1 LKEVLLSTNPK
12 KILAMKKVLIYFGI
26 TLFFSVVIISCR
38 KKEETPVF
46 DEKVKQ
52 FNEDANDIKSESDN
66 VNNDINS
73 SINNT
78 SIGGRT
84 SASYSSELC
93 GVTIDSSQIANKILY
108 YNFDGITP
116 CFSPSRTRGG
126 QIKVELINGNSWKD
140 VGAVL
145 KLTYNNFK
153 VTKLSNNKSITF
165 NGIKTLKNV
174 NGINWFTFLLSTSN
188 FKFQERALNIQV
200 SFSDGGQATWNSAR
214 MTTWDYVPANA
225 TPGIPYGYVKFTSNG
240 DTLLNA
246 VANTDSWGLN
256 RSNQSFSTSYQSPWV
271 SNSYCGFW
279 RPTSG
284 SLAHVVAGVN
294 NLSIVLGVDQSGNPS
309 TLSCAYGYKVSW
321 TPFGGTQQTH
331 ILSY

>member
-1 LKEVLLSTNPK
+1 MKKIAIYLGLIILSTALVVSCK
-12 KILAMKKVLIYFGI
+12 KKQ
-26 TLFFSVVIISCR
+26 
-38 KKEETPVF
+38 EEENVALE
-46 DEKVKQ
+46 DNVKQ

-93 GVTIDSSQIANKILY
+93 GVTIDSSQIANKILF

-145 KLTYNNFK
+145 KLTYINFK

-165 NGIKTLKNV
+165 NGVKTLKNV
-174 NGINWFTFLLSTSN
+174 NGINWLTFLLSTSN

-200 SFSDGGQATWNSAR
+200 TFNDGTQATWNSAR
-214 MTTWDYVPANA
+214 VTTWDYIQANA
-225 TPGIPYGYVKFTSNG
+225 VPGIPYGHVKFTSNG
-240 DTLLNA
+240 DTIFNS
-246 VANTDSWGLN
+246 ANNSDSWGLN
-256 RSNQSFSTSYQSPWV
+256 RFGQQFVTYYQAPWV

-279 RPTSG
+279 RPNSG
-284 SLAHVVAGVN
+284 SLSHIVAGSST
-294 NLSIVLGVDQSGNPS
+294 LTIDLGVDQNGNAS
-309 TLSCAYGYKVSW
+309 TLACAYGYKVTWS
-321 TPFGGTQQTH
+321 PLGGSQQSQV
-331 ILSY
+331 LSY